1 MRWKQFLTPVES
13 VSSEKALDMLAADE
27 SIQLVD
33 VRQPAEYDDGHIA
46 GAKHIPL
53 GELLDRATEL
63 DKAKPVMVYCAI
75 GGRSRVAAQLLSG
88 QEFHQVYNLTG
99 GFNIWEGWESIG
111 TYDQGLEL
119 FNGLESLEE
128 VLLIA
133 YRMELALG
141 EFYTDMAARVSNQE
155 AASLFQKLASIEAKH
170 KANVISQYTELTGN
184 SFPENIDADGAFE
197 GGLTTAEYIARL
209 GSDMEKPLD
218 IIEFAMSVEGQ
229 AMDLYMRAAD
239 KAPSEAAK
247 KALLQI
253 ASEEKAHLNSLA
265 AVMDSLY
272 AAQR

>member
-13 VSSEKALDMLAADE
+13 ISTENALTMLGADD

-53 GELLDRATEL
+53 GELLDRANEL
-63 DKAKPVMVYCAI
+63 DKEKPVMVYCAV

-88 QEFHQVYNLTG
+88 NEFNTVYNLTG

-111 TYDQGLEL
+111 DYEQGLEL

-128 VLLIA
+128 FLIVA

-141 EFYTDMAARVSNQE
+141 EFYTDMSKRVANQE
-155 AASLFQKLASIEAKH
+155 AASLFAKLAAIEAKH
-170 KANVISQYTELTGN
+170 KTNIIAQYTDITKKE
-184 SFPENIDADGAFE
+184 FPNNIDIDGAFE
-197 GGLTTAEYIARL
+197 GGLTTAEYISRL
-209 GSDMEKPLD
+209 GTDMEKPLD
-218 IIEFAMSVEGQ
+218 IIDFAMSVEGQ
-229 AMDLYMRAAD
+229 AMDLYIRAAE
-239 KAPSEAAK
+239 KAPDEQTK

-265 AVMDSLY
+265 AVLDSLY
-272 AAQR
+272 ASQR